1 MRLEDLILYC
11 ECTELCSNYWECA
24 STYKQNSTSTHKH
37 IRRWSAV
44 CSWCHNYIEVGS
56 IWKWLE
62 LYTSLPPAWTFV
74 SLSDGAWSQFRDQ
87 VGVVCT

>member
-1 MRLEDLILYC
+1 MLQEPLLHEYDLITGSVLANISR
-11 ECTELCSNYWECA
+11 TLLA
-24 STYKQNSTSTHKH
+24 HTS
-37 IRRWSAV
+37 IYVGGLQYAV
-44 CSWCHNYIEVGS
+44 GVNYIEVGS

-87 VGVVCT
+87 VSVVCT